1 MDKGSNCLYT
11 KEGRPLFSPEPN
23 ETRQRDPCCSFATM
37 KKVASALAV
46 SLLLLC
52 CFDITSALRPP
63 RLPRFPKLTNRAQ
76 NRAEWSIMGGGGGVE
91 YSVEYYTQVVDHFSF
106 RNESTFQQRYLIHK
120 DYWTGAASKGPIF
133 LYCGNE
139 GDIEWFA
146 ANTGFL
152 WDIAPVYGALILFPE
167 VGRHR
172 MLNFA

>member
-1 MDKGSNCLYT
+1 
-11 KEGRPLFSPEPN
+11 
-23 ETRQRDPCCSFATM
+23 
-37 KKVASALAV
+37 
-46 SLLLLC
+46 
-52 CFDITSALRPP
+52 
-63 RLPRFPKLTNRAQ
+63 
-76 NRAEWSIMGGGGGVE
+76 MGGGGGVE

-172 MLNFA
+172 MLNFTKVLRFGFAFIWKPQQGKNYALVFFVTF